1 MLATDNTLF
10 ASIKEI
16 ILKSREQVFRA
27 ANSALLLSYW
37 EVGRLIVEDEQ
48 KGFQRAEYGKN
59 VLKKLSIQLT
69 LEFGKGFDYTNLTNM
84 RKFYLA
90 FPILDA
96 LRQELSWTHYSSLL
110 NTDHRQTI
118 DGINLKSVKHSV
130 LNENAIRTGK

>member
-59 VLKKLSIQLT
+59 VLKKISTQLT

-96 LRQELSWTHYSSLL
+96 VRQELSWTHYSSLL
-110 NTDHRQTI
+110 NTDHRHKI
-118 DGINLKSVKHSV
+118 DYYITESI
-130 LNENAIRTGK
+130 ENP